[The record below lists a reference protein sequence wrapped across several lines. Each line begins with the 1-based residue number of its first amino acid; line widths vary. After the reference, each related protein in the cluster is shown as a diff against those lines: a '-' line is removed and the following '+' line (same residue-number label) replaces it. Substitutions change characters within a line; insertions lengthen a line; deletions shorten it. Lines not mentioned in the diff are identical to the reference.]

1 MHAHRYKC
9 GVPVIIEG
17 ETGVGKTALLEMLS
31 KLWNHALLL
40 GWKRQRGRL
49 LDLMMKNLGD
59 ISTEASDNYQVSMFQ
74 LFHSSLLVCF
84 YLLSTSLPSS
94 ISFFLNPFLP
104 PSDMFAIGGGT
115 KCRPGCHRGGPDL
128 TWTTTRSYRWPGAVL
143 LPVALH
149 PAVNEKSPISKP
161 PHTAGVTAAEG
172 LTEAVV

>member
-49 LDLMMKNLGD
+49 LDLIMKNLGD

-74 LFHSSLLVCF
+74 FFHSSLLVCF
-84 YLLSTSLPSS
+84 YLFTSLSSS
-94 ISFFLNPFLP
+94 ISFFFNSFLP
-104 PSDMFAIGGGT
+104 ASDMCAIGGGT
-115 KCRPGCHRGGPDL
+115 K
-128 TWTTTRSYRWPGAVL
+128 YR
-143 LPVALH
+143 
-149 PAVNEKSPISKP
+149 
-161 PHTAGVTAAEG
+161 
-172 LTEAVV
+172 